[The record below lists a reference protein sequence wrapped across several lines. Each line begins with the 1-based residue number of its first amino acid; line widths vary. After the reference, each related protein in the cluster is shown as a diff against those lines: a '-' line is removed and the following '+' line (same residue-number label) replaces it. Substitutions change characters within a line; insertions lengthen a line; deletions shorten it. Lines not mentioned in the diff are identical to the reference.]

1 MKKIIDILQKKKDS
15 KYAEFQAKLIPTISE
30 KTIIGVRTPELKIIA
45 KEMAKALKE
54 GAKNPNKSTKTDLW
68 NIKDIECFLSELPHK
83 YFDEMQLHAFIISE
97 LKDFESCIKY
107 VEKFLPYIDNWATCD
122 QLSPKV
128 FAKNKVELL
137 KHITKWLN
145 SKKAYTVRFGI
156 GMLMQHYLDDD
167 FDKKYLDMVIKSG
180 SSVCRVGAFNERPLQ
195 KINKKAVGAKACRV
209 GAFNECPLQKINKK
223 GVGAKACQARI
234 DNLQYDKI
242 DVNINP
248 DIYYIEMMRAWFFAT
263 ALAKQYSATVPIIKN
278 HKLIN
283 WTHNKTIQKAK
294 ESFRVSDAHKK
305 ELQKY
310 IIKN

>member
-1 MKKIIDILQKKKDS
+1 MAKAVKIIGGDKANRAMKKILDILQKKKDS
-15 KYAEFQAKLIPTISE
+15 KYAEFQAKLIPTIDK

-45 KEMAKALKE
+45 KEMAKAFNE
-54 GAKNPNKSTKTDLW
+54 GAKIQNKSTKTSLW
-68 NIKDIECFLSELPHK
+68 NIKDIENFLSELPHK

-97 LKDFESCIKY
+97 LKDFDSCIKY

-128 FAKNKVELL
+128 FAKNKKELL

-145 SKKAYTVRFGI
+145 SKKAYVVRFGI

-167 FDKKYLDMVIKSG
+167 FDKKYLDMVIKAG
-180 SSVCRVGAFNERPLQ
+180 TN
-195 KINKKAVGAKACRV
+195 ACR
-209 GAFNECPLQKINKK
+209 
-223 GVGAKACQARI
+223 ARI

-242 DVNINP
+242 DVSINP
-248 DIYYIEMMRAWFFAT
+248 DIYYIEMMRAWYFAT
-263 ALAKQYSATVPIIKN
+263 ALAKQYSATVPIIKK

-305 ELQKY
+305 ELQLYVLK
-310 IIKN
+310 

>member
-1 MKKIIDILQKKKDS
+1 MKKILDILQKKKDS
-15 KYAEFQAKLIPTISE
+15 KYAEFQAKLIPTIDK

-45 KEMAKALKE
+45 KEMVKAFNE
-54 GAKNPNKSTKTDLW
+54 GAKTPNKSTKTSLW
-68 NIKDIECFLSELPHK
+68 NIKDIESFLSELPHK
-83 YFDEMQLHAFIISE
+83 YFDEMQLHTFIISE
-97 LKDFESCIKY
+97 LKDFDSCIKY
-107 VEKFLPYIDNWATCD
+107 LEKFLPYIDNWATCD

-128 FAKNKVELL
+128 FVKNKVELL

-145 SKKAYTVRFGI
+145 SKKAYVVRFGI

-167 FDKKYLDMVIKSG
+167 FDKKYLDMVIKA
-180 SSVCRVGAFNERPLQ
+180 GAN
-195 KINKKAVGAKACRV
+195 ACRV

-223 GVGAKACQARI
+223 VVGAKACRARI

-248 DIYYIEMMRAWFFAT
+248 DIYYIEMMRAWYFAT
-263 ALAKQYSATVPIIKN
+263 ALAKQYSTTVPIIKN

-294 ESFRVSDAHKK
+294 ESYRVSDAHKK
-305 ELQKY
+305 ELQLYVLK
-310 IIKN
+310 